1 MHRSSNT
8 HKPVMISFQRSV
20 GELRL
25 MGLVAWGGHCYDLH
39 GLRGRDL
46 AVRLGAPRLWLE
58 TLLETVARTGS
69 RQLVLVDPDF
79 SAFMGDAVANAAR
92 LDAWASRQGIA
103 LTRLLT
109 KPVQQPVLGAQ
120 AKAA

>member
-1 MHRSSNT
+1 MQSSSQ
-8 HKPVMISFQRSV
+8 KPVMISFQRSV

-25 MGLVAWGGHCYDLH
+25 MGLVAWGGHCFDLN

-58 TLLETVARTGS
+58 TLLEAVARTGS

-79 SAFMGDAVANAAR
+79 SVFMGDAVANSAR
-92 LDAWASRQGIA
+92 LEAWAARQGIS

-109 KPVQQPVLGAQ
+109 KPMQQPVKQAQ
-120 AKAA
+120 AA

>member
-1 MHRSSNT
+1 MKTTQT

-25 MGLVAWGGHCYDLH
+25 MGLVAWGGHCYDLN

-58 TLLETVARTGS
+58 TLLESVARTGS

-79 SAFMGDAVANAAR
+79 SAFMGDPVANAAR
-92 LDAWASRQGIA
+92 LEAWASRQGVA
-103 LTRLLT
+103 VTRMLTQAVRQ
-109 KPVQQPVLGAQ
+109 PQRQVQ
-120 AKAA
+120 AA

>member
-1 MHRSSNT
+1 MKTSQS

-25 MGLVAWGGHCYDLH
+25 MGLVAWGGHCYDIH

-79 SAFMGDAVANAAR
+79 SVFMGDAVANAAR
-92 LDAWASRQGIA
+92 LEAWASRQGVA

-109 KPVQQPVLGAQ
+109 KPVRQPMSQAQ
-120 AKAA
+120 AA